1 MPLNPLD
8 VQMKI
13 PSPFAPDQNIIISV
27 PTPIE
32 EPDTAMFHLYAKH
45 DSLWYEAPFVLRPYV
60 MPHTDYVVPRTY
72 ELVGEWRP
80 ETEYSLEVDSMAF
93 RDIYGTVSDPIKR
106 GFKVASNDEF
116 GSLFMTIDGMSGTNI
131 VVQLLNGSDNVIKE
145 VATNNGTA
153 EFFYLKAGKYYMR
166 LFEDRNGNGRWDTGD
181 YLLDEQPETVC
192 YYPEEIECKEK
203 WDLSLTW
210 DPQRRPAFRQK
221 PDAITQQ
228 KGEKEKTIK
237 RRNFERAKKLGIDYV
252 RGKM

>member
-1 MPLNPLD
+1 
-8 VQMKI
+8 
-13 PSPFAPDQNIIISV
+13 
-27 PTPIE
+27 
-32 EPDTAMFHLYAKH
+32 
-45 DSLWYEAPFVLRPYV
+45 
-60 MPHTDYVVPRTY
+60 
-72 ELVGEWRP
+72 
-80 ETEYSLEVDSMAF
+80 MAF

-116 GSLFMTIDGMSGTNI
+116 GSLFMTINGMSGTNI

-181 YLLDEQPETVC
+181 YLLDKQPETVC